1 MGSTPQPGLP
11 CSDDSL
17 YTDIAT
23 PPNTG
28 QKRGPVPRR
37 RFQKGCFVTEPDGRM
52 YSMYYSDAED
62 GKSKRV
68 KKFIGNLN
76 LMSERAGRSEHARVM
91 ETVNRARSC
100 QAPGYRGQTFE
111 DAVQMWRR
119 AIAPHLSPATVRQRE
134 CYLRVHVLPRFAQL
148 ALQEM
153 SVSEIQEFAAD
164 LRKTVSRKSTINI
177 LSSMFA
183 ILSYAERCRVK
194 VAKVGFADLEL
205 GTNIPATVAFFTRSQ
220 ATQIIEAA
228 KEPFKTLFAVAWS
241 TGLRAGEIL
250 ALTLDDLDFN
260 NKTVRVNKSIDDA
273 TREVRSPKTSR
284 SVALL
289 PMPSSLEAKLRD
301 YIQTHWKPNSAQVLF
316 PNRKGTRPRSRDN
329 VVRVGLKPVLRR
341 LGIPGINAGLHAFRH
356 GLATELAEASVPI
369 TVLQNQLRPRRRENN
384 VARLRARHSTNSAR
398 RNGAAS
404 RTSIGTG
411 KWYGTEICS

>member
-1 MGSTPQPGLP
+1 M
-11 CSDDSL
+11 
-17 YTDIAT
+17 
-23 PPNTG
+23 
-28 QKRGPVPRR
+28 
-37 RFQKGCFVTEPDGRM
+37 
-52 YSMYYSDAED
+52 
-62 GKSKRV
+62 
-68 KKFIGNLN
+68 
-76 LMSERAGRSEHARVM
+76 
-91 ETVNRARSC
+91 
-100 QAPGYRGQTFE
+100 
-111 DAVQMWRR
+111 
-119 AIAPHLSPATVRQRE
+119 
-134 CYLRVHVLPRFAQL
+134 
-148 ALQEM
+148 
-153 SVSEIQEFAAD
+153 
-164 LRKTVSRKSTINI
+164 
-177 LSSMFA
+177 
-183 ILSYAERCRVK
+183 K

-205 GTNIPATVAFFTRSQ
+205 ASYTPATVAFFTRGQ

-260 NKTVRVNKSIDDA
+260 HKTVRVNKSIDDA

-301 YIQTHWKPNSAQVLF
+301 YIQCHWKPNSAQVLF

-356 GLATELAEASVPI
+356 GLATELAEASVPL
-369 TVLQNQLRPRRRENN
+369 TVLQNQLRHAD
-384 VARLRARHSTNSAR
+384 VKTTLRVYAHAIPQTQRDAIEH
-398 RNGAAS
+398 G

-411 KWYGTEICS
+411 K